1 MSQSLC
7 ERPYS
12 CIRHMISLDMFI
24 ISPKNNFSTDKVLYT
39 VSIFRI
45 SFVSWM
51 VQYVDYRK
59 SSHTCM
65 SRDVDRHMRL
75 SQASVF

>member
-1 MSQSLC
+1 MCQSLC

-12 CIRHMISLDMFI
+12 CILHMISLDMII

-45 SFVSWM
+45 SFVSQL

-59 SSHTCM
+59 SSHM